1 MTLAAGGRLTQPV
14 VLVRSNPRC
23 LAHDPGLGHPES
35 ARRLEVILAALE
47 AGAAGRWTVDR
58 EAPVPRDDDV
68 LGVLRWIHDDDYIER
83 VRRASNDGVGW
94 LDSHDCRVSKG
105 TFDAALAA
113 AGLAL
118 GAALDLANGR
128 LDRAFLVLR
137 PPSHHAERSAAK
149 GYCFFNSVALAAEVV
164 VQAWN
169 RPVLVVDFDAHHG
182 NGTQRHFLDRR
193 DVGYVSVHGY
203 PAFPGSGG
211 ADETGVGAGLGTTRN
226 MPLAVGAGDA
236 VYCEAFERALD
247 EVGSLLR
254 PAAIV
259 VSAGFDAHVAD
270 PLGGM
275 KLTEAGVCRLS
286 AAVMGAAQRW
296 AAGRV
301 LSILEGGFDLQALA
315 NCARIH
321 VEELAATENGKADA

>member
-1 MTLAAGGRLTQPV
+1 MVTQPV
-14 VLVRSNPRC
+14 VIVRSNPRC

-35 ARRLEVILAALE
+35 ARRLEVVLAALE

-58 EAPVPRDDDV
+58 EAPLPPDDDV
-68 LGVLRWIHDDDYIER
+68 IGTLRWIHDADHIER
-83 VRRASNDGVGW
+83 VRRASEEGAGW
-94 LDSHDCRVSKG
+94 LDSHDCRVSRG

-128 LDRAFLVLR
+128 LQRAFLAIR
-137 PPSHHAERSAAK
+137 PPSHHAERSAAR
-149 GYCFFNSVALAAEVV
+149 GFCFFNAVALAAEVV

-182 NGTQRHFLDRR
+182 NGTQRHFYDRS

-211 ADETGVGAGLGTTRN
+211 ADETGAGAGAGTTRN
-226 MPLAVGAGDA
+226 VPLAPGADDA
-236 VYCEAFERALD
+236 VYCEAFEGALE
-247 EVGSLLR
+247 EVGSRLQ

-270 PLGGM
+270 PVGGM
-275 KLTEAGVCRLS
+275 RLTEVGVRRLS
-286 AAVMGAAQRW
+286 AAVTGAAERW
-296 AAGRV
+296 ASGRL

-321 VEELAATENGKADA
+321 VEELASTEVGKADA